1 MAVRR
6 CYGTEEAI
14 ALIIEPGSDSV
25 MSDLEHSDD
34 ETDETYI
41 LPELENESDCDY
53 VSDESYSCKWRWR
66 VKKPPAG
73 HTEFRGIN
81 LAIPQSIFMIC
92 VQLIFS
98 SYSGPTT
105 LHRLL

>member
-1 MAVRR
+1 MKWQSDVAMVQKKPC

-41 LPELENESDCDY
+41 LPELENESDCD
-53 VSDESYSCKWRWR
+53 
-66 VKKPPAG
+66 
-73 HTEFRGIN
+73 
-81 LAIPQSIFMIC
+81 
-92 VQLIFS
+92 
-98 SYSGPTT
+98 
-105 LHRLL
+105 

>member
-41 LPELENESDCDY
+41 LPELENERDCD
-53 VSDESYSCKWRWR
+53 
-66 VKKPPAG
+66 
-73 HTEFRGIN
+73 
-81 LAIPQSIFMIC
+81 
-92 VQLIFS
+92 
-98 SYSGPTT
+98 
-105 LHRLL
+105 

>member
-1 MAVRR
+1 MVQKKPC

-41 LPELENESDCDY
+41 LPELENESDCD
-53 VSDESYSCKWRWR
+53 
-66 VKKPPAG
+66 
-73 HTEFRGIN
+73 
-81 LAIPQSIFMIC
+81 
-92 VQLIFS
+92 
-98 SYSGPTT
+98 
-105 LHRLL
+105 

>member
-6 CYGTEEAI
+6 CYDTEEAI

-41 LPELENESDCDY
+41 LPELENESDCD
-53 VSDESYSCKWRWR
+53 
-66 VKKPPAG
+66 
-73 HTEFRGIN
+73 
-81 LAIPQSIFMIC
+81 
-92 VQLIFS
+92 
-98 SYSGPTT
+98 
-105 LHRLL
+105 

>member
-1 MAVRR
+1 MYTSCAITELKVVSVLPPSKFLLSIHINNKYIIKIEMAVRR

-41 LPELENESDCDY
+41 LPELENESDCD
-53 VSDESYSCKWRWR
+53 
-66 VKKPPAG
+66 
-73 HTEFRGIN
+73 
-81 LAIPQSIFMIC
+81 
-92 VQLIFS
+92 
-98 SYSGPTT
+98 
-105 LHRLL
+105 